1 MCKIK
6 INLGMCFDCFV
17 GEWKE
22 GGDEVSNEEGCT
34 AGSLVQ
40 WGGVG
45 GGCAWSQGNQ
55 KLDVT

>member
-1 MCKIK
+1 
-6 INLGMCFDCFV
+6 MCFDCFV

-55 KLDVT
+55 KLDVI